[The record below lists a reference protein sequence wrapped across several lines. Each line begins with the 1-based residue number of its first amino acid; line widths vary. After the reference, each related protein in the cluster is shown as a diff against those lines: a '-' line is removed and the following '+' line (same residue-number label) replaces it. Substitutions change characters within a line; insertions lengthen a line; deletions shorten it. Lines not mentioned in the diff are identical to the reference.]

1 MNDNTTTELK
11 TKEVNENK
19 LAIAGAIIPFAIAGA
34 LIRIALRRL
43 EDYPG
48 APVFNLVYA
57 QWIGC
62 FIMGIVGKT
71 KNHMLLW

>member
-1 MNDNTTTELK
+1 MSDIDVQK
-11 TKEVNENK
+11 TKQVNENK
-19 LAIAGAIIPFAIAGA
+19 LVVACSIIPFAIAGA
-34 LIRIALRRL
+34 LIRIALLRL
-43 EDYPG
+43 EDFPG

-71 KNHMLLW
+71 KNQMFLW